1 VTAPHSVL
9 TVHLIDRHGRP
20 TAAARDEVLAF
31 LSRRLRPASDGRP
44 GHCGEPSRRGGPVA
58 DREPAHDGRP
68 GHGGIHIHGGDPAAD
83 HESAHDGRP
92 G

>member
-1 VTAPHSVL
+1 MTAPHSVL

-20 TAAARDEVLAF
+20 TTAARDEVLAF

-44 GHCGEPSRRGGPVA
+44 GHGGT
-58 DREPAHDGRP
+58 
-68 GHGGIHIHGGDPAAD
+68 HIHGGDPAAD